1 MPSFK
6 STLAGTAEGP
16 TGIVVPPEIIDELG
30 QGKKPPVAL
39 TVNGYAYRSTVA
51 VMGGAFMI
59 PFSSEHRVKSGI
71 KAGDA
76 IEVVIEFDDKPRE
89 VEVPEALAAALEASG
104 LREKF
109 DKQAP
114 SKRKEFVRQV
124 NDAKAEDTRQRR
136 IDKIVADLQS

>member
-1 MPSFK
+1 MPTFK
-6 STLAGTAEGP
+6 TTLAGTADGP
-16 TGIVVPPEIIDELG
+16 TGIVVPPEIIDALG
-30 QGKKPPVAL
+30 QGKKPAVAL
-39 TVNGYAYRSTVA
+39 TVNGYAYRTTVG
-51 VMGGAFMI
+51 VMGGTFMI
-59 PFSSEHRVKSGI
+59 PFSSDHRAKSGL

-89 VEVPEALAAALEASG
+89 VEVPDSLADALAANG

-109 DKQAP
+109 DKLAP

-136 IDKIVADLQS
+136 IDKIVADLQG